1 MGIFFNNGAMRRER
15 YRRHLRRMLREKH
28 ESGEISDVDYEKAM
42 RASLK
47 NSTIEKVIAESTRS
61 GMDGSNLKG
70 EFSWASIWEWICD
83 NWLEILKIVITVA
96 IMFADDDSER
106 GFYGDGSLSADTGP
120 KDQK

>member
-1 MGIFFNNGAMRRER
+1 MGLFFNNGAVRRDR

-28 ESGEISDVDYEKAM
+28 ESGEINTIDFDKAM

-47 NSTIEKVIAESTRS
+47 NSTIEKVIAESNRS

-70 EFSWASIWEWICD
+70 EFSWASIWEWIQE

-96 IMFADDDSER
+96 IMFADDDSEKK
-106 GFYGDGSLSADTGP
+106 FYGDGSLCGDTGP
-120 KDQK
+120 KE

>member
-47 NSTIEKVIAESTRS
+47 NSTC
-61 GMDGSNLKG
+61 MDGSNLKG